1 MHRTMKIKLA
11 AGWAYGAPIVLLAR
25 LDEARLARVL
35 AERGSQDVDR
45 GLPHRLADELVP
57 PHLIEQ
63 GVLREQRRRVPCE
76 HAQRGERLGRQRD
89 RLVITQQ
96 RRVRLVQLEPIDADL
111 DRIGGG
117 LSDGSLDLASLYVAC
132 LTRKRDVVD
141 QAAAALSVQA
151 PLLAFVLEI
160 PLKTSLERL
169 SSSLPPERF
178 DGWKEGYCPV
188 CGSRAGMA
196 ELSGDEG
203 KRRLS
208 CSACFFRWPYPR
220 IQCPYCGN
228 ADPETLSYFTA
239 GDGPTRVG
247 VCRKCSRYLKT
258 HDVRLGN
265 ADVPLEA
272 EDLATLHL
280 DLLAGKE
287 GFERGK

>member
-1 MHRTMKIKLA
+1 MRSSADKIAHLRKTALEHPE
-11 AGWAYGAPIVLLAR
+11 YIDVLLPFEEIFAYV
-25 LDEARLARVL
+25 DGKEAGTGIRFAVPEGNG
-35 AERGSQDVDR
+35 AERVQGGLPLLSPEALSVDR
-45 GLPHRLADELVP
+45 DAATAFLSGLLD
-57 PHLIEQ
+57 
-63 GVLREQRRRVPCE
+63 VLRRV
-76 HAQRGERLGRQRD
+76 GR
-89 RLVITQQ
+89 
-96 RRVRLVQLEPIDADL
+96 EGHADL

-132 LTRKRDVVD
+132 LARKRDVVD
-141 QAAAALSVQA
+141 QAAVSLSVQA

-160 PLKTSLERL
+160 PLKTALERV
-169 SSSLPPERF
+169 SSSLPAERF

-208 CSACFFRWPYPR
+208 CSACFFLWPFPR

-247 VCRKCSRYLKT
+247 VCRSCSRYLKT
-258 HDVRLGN
+258 RDTRLGN

>member
-1 MHRTMKIKLA
+1 MSRTADKIAHLRKTA
-11 AGWAYGAPIVLLAR
+11 FEHPEYVDVLLPFEGIFAYVDGKEDGTGIR
-25 LDEARLARVL
+25 FAVPEGNGSERVQGGL
-35 AERGSQDVDR
+35 PLLSPESLSVDR
-45 GLPHRLADELVP
+45 DAATTFLSGLLD
-57 PHLIEQ
+57 
-63 GVLREQRRRVPCE
+63 VLRRV
-76 HAQRGERLGRQRD
+76 
-89 RLVITQQ
+89 
-96 RRVRLVQLEPIDADL
+96 VREGHADL

-141 QAAAALSVQA
+141 RAAAALSVQA

-160 PLKTSLERL
+160 PLKTALERVA
-169 SSSLPPERF
+169 SSLLSDRF

-196 ELSGDEG
+196 ELSGEEG

-208 CSACFFRWPYPR
+208 CSACYFLWPYPR

-247 VCRKCSRYLKT
+247 VCRNCSRYLKT
-258 HDVRLGN
+258 RDDRLGN

-280 DLLAGKE
+280 DLMAGKE

>member
-1 MHRTMKIKLA
+1 MSSTADKIAHLRKTAFEQPEYLD
-11 AGWAYGAPIVLLAR
+11 VLLPFEEIFAYV
-25 LDEARLARVL
+25 DGKEAGTGIRFAVPEGNGPERVGGGL
-35 AERGSQDVDR
+35 PLLSPEALSVDR
-45 GLPHRLADELVP
+45 DAATAFLSGLLD
-57 PHLIEQ
+57 
-63 GVLREQRRRVPCE
+63 VLRRV
-76 HAQRGERLGRQRD
+76 GR
-89 RLVITQQ
+89 
-96 RRVRLVQLEPIDADL
+96 EGHADL

-117 LSDGSLDLASLYVAC
+117 LSDGSLDLASLYIAC
-132 LTRKRDVVD
+132 LVRKRDVVD
-141 QAAAALSVQA
+141 QAAAALSVHA
-151 PLLAFVLEI
+151 ALLTFVLEI
-160 PLKTSLERL
+160 PLKTALERI

-178 DGWKEGYCPV
+178 AGWKEGYCPV

-196 ELSGDEG
+196 ELSGDDG

-228 ADPETLSYFTA
+228 ADPETLSYFSA

-258 HDVRLGN
+258 RDARLGN

>member
-1 MHRTMKIKLA
+1 MSSTADKIAHLRKTA
-11 AGWAYGAPIVLLAR
+11 FEHPEYIDVLLPFEEIFAYV
-25 LDEARLARVL
+25 DGKEAGTGIRFAVPEGNG
-35 AERGSQDVDR
+35 AERVRGGLPLLSPEDLSVDR
-45 GLPHRLADELVP
+45 DAATAFLSGLLD
-57 PHLIEQ
+57 
-63 GVLREQRRRVPCE
+63 VLRRV
-76 HAQRGERLGRQRD
+76 GR
-89 RLVITQQ
+89 
-96 RRVRLVQLEPIDADL
+96 EGHADL
-111 DRIGGG
+111 DRIGKE
-117 LSDGSLDLASLYVAC
+117 LSGGSLDLASLYIAC

-141 QAAAALSVQA
+141 QAASDLSVRA
-151 PLLAFVLEI
+151 PLLTFVLEI
-160 PLKTSLERL
+160 PLKIALERI

-196 ELSGDEG
+196 ELSGEEG

-258 HDVRLGN
+258 RDARLGN
-265 ADVPLEA
+265 ADVPMEA

>member
-1 MHRTMKIKLA
+1 MRRTTDKIAHLRKTAFEHPEYIDVLCPFEEIFAYVDGKEA
-11 AGWAYGAPIVLLAR
+11 ATGIRFAVPEENGVERVRGGLPLLSP
-25 LDEARLARVL
+25 EAL
-35 AERGSQDVDR
+35 SVDR
-45 GLPHRLADELVP
+45 DAAPAFLSGLL
-57 PHLIEQ
+57 
-63 GVLREQRRRVPCE
+63 GVLRRV
-76 HAQRGERLGRQRD
+76 GR
-89 RLVITQQ
+89 
-96 RRVRLVQLEPIDADL
+96 EGHADL
-111 DRIGGG
+111 DRIGEG

-132 LTRKRDVVD
+132 LARKRDVVD
-141 QAAAALSVQA
+141 QAAAVLSVQP

-160 PLKTSLERL
+160 PLKTALEHL

-178 DGWKEGYCPV
+178 EDWKEGYCPV

-196 ELSGDEG
+196 ELSGEEG
-203 KRRLS
+203 KRWLS

-228 ADPETLSYFTA
+228 TDPETLSYFTA
-239 GDGPTRVG
+239 GNGPTRVG

-258 HDVRLGN
+258 RDARIGN

-272 EDLATLHL
+272 EDLSTLHL

>member
-1 MHRTMKIKLA
+1 LSRTADKISHLRKTA
-11 AGWAYGAPIVLLAR
+11 FEHPEYIDVLLPFEEIFAY
-25 LDEARLARVL
+25 LDGKEDGTGIRFAVPSRND
-35 AERGSQDVDR
+35 AERVRGGLPLLPPEALSVDR
-45 GLPHRLADELVP
+45 EAATDFLSGLL
-57 PHLIEQ
+57 
-63 GVLREQRRRVPCE
+63 GVLRRV
-76 HAQRGERLGRQRD
+76 GR
-89 RLVITQQ
+89 
-96 RRVRLVQLEPIDADL
+96 EGHADL
-111 DRIGGG
+111 DRIGEG
-117 LSDGSLDLASLYVAC
+117 LSAGRLDLASLYVAC
-132 LTRKRDVVD
+132 LARKRDIVD
-141 QAAAALSVQA
+141 RAAADLSVQA
-151 PLLAFVLEI
+151 PLLAFLLEI
-160 PLKTSLERL
+160 PLKTALERV

-208 CSACFFRWPYPR
+208 CSTCFFQWPYPR

-258 HDVRLGN
+258 RDARLGN

>member
-1 MHRTMKIKLA
+1 MSRTADKIAHLRKTA
-11 AGWAYGAPIVLLAR
+11 FEHPEYIDVLLPFEEIFAYVDGMEGGTGIR
-25 LDEARLARVL
+25 FAVPEGNGSERV
-35 AERGSQDVDR
+35 RGGLPLLSPEVLSVDR
-45 GLPHRLADELVP
+45 DAATAFLTGLL
-57 PHLIEQ
+57 
-63 GVLREQRRRVPCE
+63 GVLRRV
-76 HAQRGERLGRQRD
+76 GR
-89 RLVITQQ
+89 
-96 RRVRLVQLEPIDADL
+96 EGHADL

-117 LSDGSLDLASLYVAC
+117 LSAGSLDLASLYVAC

-141 QAAAALSVQA
+141 QAAVALSVQA

-160 PLKTSLERL
+160 PLKAALESV

-196 ELSGDEG
+196 ELSGEEG
-203 KRRLS
+203 KRHLS

-258 HDVRLGN
+258 RDARLGN

>member
-1 MHRTMKIKLA
+1 MSSSADKIAHLRKTA
-11 AGWAYGAPIVLLAR
+11 FEHPEYIDVLLPFEGIFAYVDGKEGGTGIR
-25 LDEARLARVL
+25 FAVPEGNGTERVRDGLPLLSPEAL
-35 AERGSQDVDR
+35 SVDR
-45 GLPHRLADELVP
+45 DASTAFLSGLL
-57 PHLIEQ
+57 
-63 GVLREQRRRVPCE
+63 GVLRRV
-76 HAQRGERLGRQRD
+76 GR
-89 RLVITQQ
+89 
-96 RRVRLVQLEPIDADL
+96 EGHADL
-111 DRIGGG
+111 DRIRGG
-117 LSDGSLDLASLYVAC
+117 LSAGSLDLASLYVAC

-141 QAAAALSVQA
+141 QAAVALSVQA

-160 PLKTSLERL
+160 PLKAALE
-169 SSSLPPERF
+169 SVSISLPPERF

-258 HDVRLGN
+258 RDARLGN

-272 EDLATLHL
+272 EDLAILHL

>member
-1 MHRTMKIKLA
+1 MRRTADKIAHLRKTAFEHPEYIDVLRPFEEIFAYVDGKEA
-11 AGWAYGAPIVLLAR
+11 ATGISVAVPEGNGSERVSGGLPLLSP
-25 LDEARLARVL
+25 EALT
-35 AERGSQDVDR
+35 VDR
-45 GLPHRLADELVP
+45 DAATAFLSGLL
-57 PHLIEQ
+57 
-63 GVLREQRRRVPCE
+63 GVLRRV
-76 HAQRGERLGRQRD
+76 GR
-89 RLVITQQ
+89 
-96 RRVRLVQLEPIDADL
+96 EGHADL
-111 DRIGGG
+111 DRILGG
-117 LSDGSLDLASLYVAC
+117 LSSGSLDLGSLYVAC
-132 LTRKRDVVD
+132 LARKRDVVD
-141 QAAAALSVQA
+141 RAAADLSVQA
-151 PLLAFVLEI
+151 PLLTFSLEI
-160 PLKTSLERL
+160 PLKTALEHL
-169 SSSLPPERF
+169 SSSIPPEQF

-239 GDGPTRVG
+239 GDGPTRVA

-258 HDVRLGN
+258 RDARLGN

>member
-1 MHRTMKIKLA
+1 MSRTADKIAHLRKTALEHPEYI
-11 AGWAYGAPIVLLAR
+11 GVLLPFEEIFAYVVGKEDGTGI
-25 LDEARLARVL
+25 LFAVPEGNG
-35 AERGSQDVDR
+35 AERVEGGLPLLSPEALSVDR
-45 GLPHRLADELVP
+45 DAATAFLSGLLD
-57 PHLIEQ
+57 
-63 GVLREQRRRVPCE
+63 VLRRV
-76 HAQRGERLGRQRD
+76 GR
-89 RLVITQQ
+89 
-96 RRVRLVQLEPIDADL
+96 EGHADL
-111 DRIGGG
+111 DRIGQG
-117 LSDGSLDLASLYVAC
+117 LSAGSLDLASLYVAC
-132 LTRKRDVVD
+132 LGRKRDVVD
-141 QAAAALSVQA
+141 RAAVALSVQA
-151 PLLAFVLEI
+151 PLLAFLLEI
-160 PLKTSLERL
+160 PLKTALERV
-169 SSSLPPERF
+169 SSSLAPERF
-178 DGWKEGYCPV
+178 DGWQEGYCPV

-258 HDVRLGN
+258 RDARLGN
-265 ADVPLEA
+265 ADVPLEV

>member
-1 MHRTMKIKLA
+1 MSSTADKIAHLRKTA
-11 AGWAYGAPIVLLAR
+11 FEHPEYIDVLLPFEEIFAYV
-25 LDEARLARVL
+25 DGKEAGTGIRFAVPEGNG
-35 AERGSQDVDR
+35 AERVQGGLPILSPEDLSVDR
-45 GLPHRLADELVP
+45 DAATAFLSGLLD
-57 PHLIEQ
+57 
-63 GVLREQRRRVPCE
+63 VLRRV
-76 HAQRGERLGRQRD
+76 GR
-89 RLVITQQ
+89 
-96 RRVRLVQLEPIDADL
+96 EGHADL
-111 DRIGGG
+111 DRIGKE
-117 LSDGSLDLASLYVAC
+117 LSGGSLDLASLYIAC
-132 LTRKRDVVD
+132 LTRKRDVLD
-141 QAAAALSVQA
+141 QAASALSVRA
-151 PLLAFVLEI
+151 PLLTFVLEI
-160 PLKTSLERL
+160 PLKIALERI

-196 ELSGDEG
+196 ELSGEEG

-239 GDGPTRVG
+239 GDGPVRVG

-258 HDVRLGN
+258 RDARLGN
-265 ADVPLEA
+265 ADVPMEA

>member
-1 MHRTMKIKLA
+1 MSSTADKI
-11 AGWAYGAPIVLLAR
+11 AYLRKTASEHPEYVDLLLPFQEIFTYIDGKESGTGIRFAVP
-25 LDEARLARVL
+25 EGNGTERVQGGL
-35 AERGSQDVDR
+35 PLLSPETLSVDR
-45 GLPHRLADELVP
+45 DDATAFLSGLLD
-57 PHLIEQ
+57 
-63 GVLREQRRRVPCE
+63 VLRRV
-76 HAQRGERLGRQRD
+76 GR
-89 RLVITQQ
+89 
-96 RRVRLVQLEPIDADL
+96 EGHADL
-111 DRIGGG
+111 GRIGGA
-117 LSDGSLDLASLYVAC
+117 LSSGSLDLSSLFVAC

-141 QAAAALSVQA
+141 QAAAVLSVQA

-160 PLKTSLERL
+160 PLKTALERI
-169 SSSLPPERF
+169 SSSLPAERF
-178 DGWKEGYCPV
+178 EGWKEGYCPV

-196 ELSGDEG
+196 ELSGEEG

-208 CSACFFRWPYPR
+208 CSACFFRWTYPR

-228 ADPETLSYFTA
+228 ADPETLAYFTA
-239 GDGPTRVG
+239 GDGPIRVG

-258 HDVRLGN
+258 RDARLGN

>member
-1 MHRTMKIKLA
+1 MSRTADKIAHLRKTA
-11 AGWAYGAPIVLLAR
+11 FEHPEYIDVLLPFEEIFAYV
-25 LDEARLARVL
+25 DGKEAGTGIRFAVPGGNGTERV
-35 AERGSQDVDR
+35 RGGLPLLSPEALSVDR
-45 GLPHRLADELVP
+45 DAATAFLSGLL
-57 PHLIEQ
+57 
-63 GVLREQRRRVPCE
+63 GVLRRV
-76 HAQRGERLGRQRD
+76 GR
-89 RLVITQQ
+89 
-96 RRVRLVQLEPIDADL
+96 EGHADL

-117 LSDGSLDLASLYVAC
+117 LSGGSLDLASLYVAC

-151 PLLAFVLEI
+151 PLLTFVLEI
-160 PLKTSLERL
+160 PLKTALERV

-203 KRRLS
+203 KRWLS

-258 HDVRLGN
+258 RDARLGN

-287 GFERGK
+287 GFEGGK

>member
-1 MHRTMKIKLA
+1 MRCTAEKIAHLRKTA
-11 AGWAYGAPIVLLAR
+11 FEHPEYIDVLLPFEEIFAYVDGR
-25 LDEARLARVL
+25 EAGTGIRIEVPEGNG
-35 AERGSQDVDR
+35 AERVQGGLPLLSPEALFVDR
-45 GLPHRLADELVP
+45 AAAAAFLSGLL
-57 PHLIEQ
+57 
-63 GVLREQRRRVPCE
+63 GVLRRV
-76 HAQRGERLGRQRD
+76 GR
-89 RLVITQQ
+89 
-96 RRVRLVQLEPIDADL
+96 EGHADL

-132 LTRKRDVVD
+132 LARKRDVVD

-151 PLLAFVLEI
+151 PLLTFVLEI
-160 PLKTSLERL
+160 PLKTALEHL

-196 ELSGDEG
+196 ELSGEEG

-228 ADPETLSYFTA
+228 TDPETLSYFTA

-258 HDVRLGN
+258 RDARLGN

>member
-1 MHRTMKIKLA
+1 MDGMSRTADKIAHLRKTTFEHPE
-11 AGWAYGAPIVLLAR
+11 YFDVLLPFEKIFAYVDGKEDGTGIHFAVPEGNGTER
-25 LDEARLARVL
+25 VQGGLPLLSPEAL
-35 AERGSQDVDR
+35 SVDR
-45 GLPHRLADELVP
+45 DTATAFLSGLLD
-57 PHLIEQ
+57 
-63 GVLREQRRRVPCE
+63 VLRRV
-76 HAQRGERLGRQRD
+76 GR
-89 RLVITQQ
+89 
-96 RRVRLVQLEPIDADL
+96 EGHADL

-117 LSDGSLDLASLYVAC
+117 LSGGALDLASLYAAC
-132 LTRKRDVVD
+132 LARQRDVVD
-141 QAAAALSVQA
+141 QAAVALSVQA

-160 PLKTSLERL
+160 PLKTALERV
-169 SSSLPPERF
+169 SFSLPRERF

-203 KRRLS
+203 KRSLS
-208 CSACFFRWPYPR
+208 CSACFFLWAYPR
-220 IQCPYCGN
+220 IRCPYCGN
-228 ADPETLSYFTA
+228 VDPETLSYFTA

-247 VCRKCSRYLKT
+247 LCRKCSRYLKT
-258 HDVRLGN
+258 RDARLGN

>member
-1 MHRTMKIKLA
+1 MSRTADKIAHLRKTA
-11 AGWAYGAPIVLLAR
+11 FEHPEYIDVLLPFEGIFAYV
-25 LDEARLARVL
+25 DGKEAGTGIRFAVPEGNG
-35 AERGSQDVDR
+35 AERVRGGLPLLSPEALSVDR
-45 GLPHRLADELVP
+45 DAATAFLSGLL
-57 PHLIEQ
+57 
-63 GVLREQRRRVPCE
+63 GVLRRV
-76 HAQRGERLGRQRD
+76 GR
-89 RLVITQQ
+89 
-96 RRVRLVQLEPIDADL
+96 EGHADL
-111 DRIGGG
+111 DRIGEG
-117 LSDGSLDLASLYVAC
+117 LSGGSLDLGSLYVAC

-169 SSSLPPERF
+169 SSSLPPEPF

-208 CSACFFRWPYPR
+208 CSACFFQWPYPR
-220 IQCPYCGN
+220 IRCPYCGN
-228 ADPETLSYFTA
+228 DDPETLSYFTA

-258 HDVRLGN
+258 RDARLGN
-265 ADVPLEA
+265 ADAPLEA

>member
-1 MHRTMKIKLA
+1 MSSTADKIAHLRKTA
-11 AGWAYGAPIVLLAR
+11 FEHPEYIDVLLPFEEIFAYV
-25 LDEARLARVL
+25 DGKEAGTGIRFAVPEGNG
-35 AERGSQDVDR
+35 AERVRGGLPLLSPEELSVDR
-45 GLPHRLADELVP
+45 DAATAFLSGLLD
-57 PHLIEQ
+57 
-63 GVLREQRRRVPCE
+63 VLRRV
-76 HAQRGERLGRQRD
+76 GR
-89 RLVITQQ
+89 
-96 RRVRLVQLEPIDADL
+96 EGHSDL
-111 DRIGGG
+111 DRITGG
-117 LSDGSLDLASLYVAC
+117 LSGGSLDLASLYIAC

-141 QAAAALSVQA
+141 QAAAALSVRA
-151 PLLAFVLEI
+151 PLLTFVLEI
-160 PLKTSLERL
+160 PLKIALERI

-196 ELSGDEG
+196 ELSGEEG

-258 HDVRLGN
+258 RDARLGN

>member
-1 MHRTMKIKLA
+1 MSSTADKIAHLRKTAFEHPEYIDVLRPFDEIFA
-11 AGWAYGAPIVLLAR
+11 YVDGKEAGTGIRFAVPGG
-25 LDEARLARVL
+25 D
-35 AERGSQDVDR
+35 GSQRVDGGLPLLSLEALSVDR
-45 GLPHRLADELVP
+45 DAATAFLSGLLD
-57 PHLIEQ
+57 
-63 GVLREQRRRVPCE
+63 VLRRV
-76 HAQRGERLGRQRD
+76 GR
-89 RLVITQQ
+89 
-96 RRVRLVQLEPIDADL
+96 EGHADL

-117 LSDGSLDLASLYVAC
+117 LSDGSLDLASLYIAC
-132 LTRKRDVVD
+132 LLRKRDVVD

-151 PLLAFVLEI
+151 PLLTFVLEI
-160 PLKTSLERL
+160 PLKIALERI

-228 ADPETLSYFTA
+228 ADPETLSYFSA

-258 HDVRLGN
+258 RDARLGN

>member
-1 MHRTMKIKLA
+1 MRRTADKIAHLRKTA
-11 AGWAYGAPIVLLAR
+11 FEHPEYIDVLLPFEEIFAYT
-25 LDEARLARVL
+25 DGKEAGTGIRFAVPEGNG
-35 AERGSQDVDR
+35 AEQVRGGLPLLSPEALSVDR
-45 GLPHRLADELVP
+45 DAAAAFLSGLL
-57 PHLIEQ
+57 
-63 GVLREQRRRVPCE
+63 GVLRRV
-76 HAQRGERLGRQRD
+76 GR
-89 RLVITQQ
+89 
-96 RRVRLVQLEPIDADL
+96 EGHADL

-117 LSDGSLDLASLYVAC
+117 LSGGSLDLAALYVAC

-160 PLKTSLERL
+160 PLKVALERV

-208 CSACFFRWPYPR
+208 CSACFFQWPYPR

-258 HDVRLGN
+258 RDARLGN

>member
-1 MHRTMKIKLA
+1 MSRTADKIAHLRRTASEHPEYKD
-11 AGWAYGAPIVLLAR
+11 VLLPFEEIFAYV
-25 LDEARLARVL
+25 DGKEAGTGISFAVPEGNGTERVAGGL
-35 AERGSQDVDR
+35 PLLSPESLSVDR
-45 GLPHRLADELVP
+45 DAATAFLSGLL
-57 PHLIEQ
+57 
-63 GVLREQRRRVPCE
+63 GVLRRV
-76 HAQRGERLGRQRD
+76 GR
-89 RLVITQQ
+89 
-96 RRVRLVQLEPIDADL
+96 EGHADL
-111 DRIGGG
+111 DRIVEG
-117 LSDGSLDLASLYVAC
+117 LSGGSLDLASLYVAC

-141 QAAAALSVQA
+141 RAAVVLSVQA

-160 PLKTSLERL
+160 PLKTALERV
-169 SSSLPPERF
+169 SSSLSPERF

-208 CSACFFRWPYPR
+208 CSACFFPWPYPR

-228 ADPETLSYFTA
+228 ADPEALSYFTA

-258 HDVRLGN
+258 RDARLGN

>member
-1 MHRTMKIKLA
+1 MSRTADKIAHLRKTA
-11 AGWAYGAPIVLLAR
+11 FEHPEYIDVLLPF
-25 LDEARLARVL
+25 EAIFTFVDGKEAGTGIRFAVPEGNGAERVL
-35 AERGSQDVDR
+35 GGLPLLSPEALSVDR
-45 GLPHRLADELVP
+45 DAATVFLAGLVA
-57 PHLIEQ
+57 
-63 GVLREQRRRVPCE
+63 VLRRV
-76 HAQRGERLGRQRD
+76 GR
-89 RLVITQQ
+89 
-96 RRVRLVQLEPIDADL
+96 EGHADL
-111 DRIGGG
+111 DRIAEG
-117 LSDGSLDLASLYVAC
+117 LSSGRLDLASLYAAC
-132 LTRKRDVVD
+132 LARNRDLVD
-141 QAAAALSVQA
+141 QAAAGLSVQA

-160 PLKTSLERL
+160 ALKTALERV
-169 SSSLPPERF
+169 SSSLPAERF

-203 KRRLS
+203 RRRLS
-208 CSACFFRWPYPR
+208 CSACFFQWPYPR

-247 VCRKCSRYLKT
+247 VCRSCSRYLKT
-258 HDVRLGN
+258 RDARLGN

>member
-1 MHRTMKIKLA
+1 MSRTADKIAHLRETA
-11 AGWAYGAPIVLLAR
+11 FGHPEYSDVLRPFEEIFAYVDGKEGETGIRFALPEGNGTERVRGGLPLLSP
-25 LDEARLARVL
+25 EAL
-35 AERGSQDVDR
+35 SVDR
-45 GLPHRLADELVP
+45 DAATAFLSGLLD
-57 PHLIEQ
+57 
-63 GVLREQRRRVPCE
+63 VLRRV
-76 HAQRGERLGRQRD
+76 GR
-89 RLVITQQ
+89 
-96 RRVRLVQLEPIDADL
+96 EGHADL
-111 DRIGGG
+111 DRIGVG
-117 LSDGSLDLASLYVAC
+117 LSDGSLDLASLYAAC
-132 LTRKRDVVD
+132 LARDRGVVE

-151 PLLAFVLEI
+151 PLLTFFLEI

-203 KRRLS
+203 KRHLS

-220 IQCPYCGN
+220 IRCPYCGN

-258 HDVRLGN
+258 RDARLGN

>member
-1 MHRTMKIKLA
+1 MSSTADKIAHLRKTA
-11 AGWAYGAPIVLLAR
+11 FEHPEYIDVLLPFEEIFAYV
-25 LDEARLARVL
+25 DGKEAGTGIRFAVPEGNG
-35 AERGSQDVDR
+35 AERVQGGLPILSPEDLSVDR
-45 GLPHRLADELVP
+45 DAATAFLSGLLD
-57 PHLIEQ
+57 
-63 GVLREQRRRVPCE
+63 VLRRV
-76 HAQRGERLGRQRD
+76 GR
-89 RLVITQQ
+89 
-96 RRVRLVQLEPIDADL
+96 EGHADL
-111 DRIGGG
+111 DRIGKE
-117 LSDGSLDLASLYVAC
+117 LSGGSLDLASLYIAC
-132 LTRKRDVVD
+132 LTRKRDVLD
-141 QAAAALSVQA
+141 QAASALSVRA
-151 PLLAFVLEI
+151 PLLTFVLEI
-160 PLKTSLERL
+160 PLKIALERI
-169 SSSLPPERF
+169 SSSLPPDRF

-196 ELSGDEG
+196 ELSGEEG

-239 GDGPTRVG
+239 GDGPVRVG

-258 HDVRLGN
+258 RDARLGN
-265 ADVPLEA
+265 ADVPMEA

>member
-1 MHRTMKIKLA
+1 MSRTADKIAHLRKIA
-11 AGWAYGAPIVLLAR
+11 SEHPEYGDVLLPFEEIFAYVDGKEGATGIR
-25 LDEARLARVL
+25 FAVPEGNE
-35 AERGSQDVDR
+35 AERVQGGLPLLSPESLSVDR
-45 GLPHRLADELVP
+45 DAATAFLSGLLA
-57 PHLIEQ
+57 
-63 GVLREQRRRVPCE
+63 VLRRV
-76 HAQRGERLGRQRD
+76 GR
-89 RLVITQQ
+89 
-96 RRVRLVQLEPIDADL
+96 EGHADL
-111 DRIGGG
+111 DRIGEG
-117 LSDGSLDLASLYVAC
+117 LSGGSVDLASLYVAC

-141 QAAAALSVQA
+141 QAAVALSVQA

-160 PLKTSLERL
+160 ALKTALERV
-169 SSSLPPERF
+169 SSAFPPERF

-196 ELSGDEG
+196 ELSGEEG
-203 KRRLS
+203 KRFLS

-258 HDVRLGN
+258 RDARLGN
-265 ADVPLEA
+265 ADVPLEV